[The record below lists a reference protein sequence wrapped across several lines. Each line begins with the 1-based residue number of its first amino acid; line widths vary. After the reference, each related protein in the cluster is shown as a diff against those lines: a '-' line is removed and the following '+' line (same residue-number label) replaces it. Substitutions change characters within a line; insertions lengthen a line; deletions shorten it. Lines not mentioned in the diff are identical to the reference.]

1 MAANN
6 IMKVLLERVQQ
17 KSIRGQ
23 WLCIAAMF
31 LLGLNLPKSF
41 TFLTFFLVAALW
53 ASRRA
58 VQLALLDPLIRV
70 LIFCLVL
77 FGISFSVRQWQL
89 GYWQSNAQS
98 ISDLLSYTILP
109 SACLVLGFSARQR
122 WMGRS
127 WVSAAVFAFA
137 VGGLIYVL
145 TALGISRH
153 PWWNF
158 AEIFPDGITVPWSP
172 HGQFS
177 QNVRSVEQRAFPAAT
192 LLCCVPLLVYQK
204 QCFWR
209 LKSLSFFVI
218 GALGFYSLLSLDG
231 RLFYISLALSF
242 APYLFMINRKPWRLT
257 TITIAAALIALGM
270 HLRVICDER
279 LMMQSEFLKQ
289 IFIHPWGGRRISFSF
304 QGCPGQGV
312 FQFGPPPSFMHLPH
326 NIFLDTINDVGVVP
340 AFFLFVAALMILL
353 AIGNSFMQ
361 AASLGAWN
369 ADQLLRF
376 GLVSAIICQAMLQP
390 FIYSDQSMFVVTFL
404 LTGVII
410 AESRLPG

>member
-6 IMKVLLERVQQ
+6 IMKVLLERVLQ
-17 KSIRGQ
+17 KSVRGQ
-23 WLCIAAMF
+23 WLYIAAMF
-31 LLGLNLPKSF
+31 FLGLNLPKSF
-41 TFLTFFLVAALW
+41 TFLMVFLAAALW
-53 ASRRA
+53 ASRRD
-58 VQLALLDPLIRV
+58 VQLALLDPLISM
-70 LIFCLVL
+70 LISCLVL

-89 GYWQSNAQS
+89 GYWQSNVQS
-98 ISDLLSYTILP
+98 IFDLLSYTIFP

-122 WMGRS
+122 LMGRS
-127 WVSAAVFAFA
+127 WVSAALFAFA

-145 TALGISRH
+145 LALGFSRH

-158 AEIFPDGITVPWSP
+158 AEIFPEGITVPWSP

-177 QNVRSVEQRAFPAAT
+177 QNVRSVEQRAFPAVT

-209 LKSLSFFVI
+209 FKSLSFLVI
-218 GALGFYSLLSLDG
+218 GALGFYSLLSLEG

-242 APYLFMINRKPWRLT
+242 TPYLFMINRKPWRLT
-257 TITIAAALIALGM
+257 TIAIAAALIALSM

-279 LMMQSEFLKQ
+279 LMMQSEFLKR
-289 IFIHPWGGRRISFSF
+289 IFIHPWGGRRISFNF
-304 QGCPGQGV
+304 EGCPGQGV
-312 FQFGPPPSFMHLPH
+312 FQFGQPPNSLHLPH

-340 AFFLFVAALMILL
+340 ALFLFVAALMILL
-353 AIGNSFMQ
+353 VMGSYFVQ
-361 AASLGAWN
+361 AANLEAWN

-390 FIYSDQSMFVVTFL
+390 FIYSDQSMFVLTFL